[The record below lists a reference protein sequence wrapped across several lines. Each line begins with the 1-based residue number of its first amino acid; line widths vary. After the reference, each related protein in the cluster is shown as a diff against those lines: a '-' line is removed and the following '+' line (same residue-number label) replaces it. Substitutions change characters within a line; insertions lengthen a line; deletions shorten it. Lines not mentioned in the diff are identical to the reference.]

1 MSMRVGELIGEQVR
15 RRPDATALIAP
26 DGRIGYA
33 ELDRRANAL
42 ARRLVRE
49 GVRPGDVVLVQAP
62 RGLRLGVAVLAVL
75 RAGGAFC
82 VVDPG
87 YPEDRTRHMW
97 QRSGARIALTT
108 ADQAPGRTADRI
120 PGQAPRFARDGIR
133 VLVMDGDGTEDTG
146 AADGAYEPVPAR
158 PEDPA
163 YVVFTSGSTGGP
175 KAIAMPHRALDNLIA
190 WTLASTSGRPLR
202 TMMFAPLGFDVF
214 VQEVF
219 TAWCSG
225 GTLHTPADDER
236 ADLQRMLDRLVEW
249 EIERLFVPP
258 VALSRLADLACAFD
272 RFPTGLREVA
282 AAGEALRVTPGIRA
296 FFERLPGCRLHN
308 HYGPAETHV
317 AVAHTLTGPPRS
329 WPDAPP
335 IGRPIPG
342 FAAHVRAGE
351 LWLSG
356 VGLARGYVAEPELT
370 AERFPVAEA
379 EPGGARVRMY
389 RTGDLVARR
398 PDGILEYRGRADD
411 QVKIRGY
418 RVEPA
423 EIEAVLGRHPAVR
436 ECAVVP
442 WEPSPGAERQ
452 LVAHVVGRPGHEV
465 TEESL
470 RRHLAARL
478 PDHMVPRHLRTVASL
493 PLSPNG
499 KIDRRRL
506 PPPVT
511 GPARTPSASRTSAES
526 CASSASRAPAVSR
539 PDGVE
544 GAVAEIWSEVLG
556 VPVDARD
563 ASRPFG
569 ELGGTSLSAALL
581 VTRLHARFQVRV
593 DIHEFLEKPTIDA
606 LTALVAERS
615 PV

>member
-1 MSMRVGELIGEQVR
+1 MRVGELIGEQVR

-33 ELDRRANAL
+33 ELDRRANSV

-82 VVDPG
+82 VVDPR

-108 ADQAPGRTADRI
+108 PDQAPAQV
-120 PGQAPRFARDGIR
+120 PDGLR
-133 VLVMDGDGTEDTG
+133 VLVMDGTEGTDGTG
-146 AADGAYEPVPAR
+146 AGIGTADGSGTPDDAFEPVVPR

-163 YVVFTSGSTGGP
+163 YTVFTSGSTGGP

-236 ADLQRMLDRLVEW
+236 ADLQRVLDRLVEW

-258 VALSRLADLACAFD
+258 VALSRLADLACAFG

-282 AAGEALRVTPGIRA
+282 AAGEALRITPGIRT

-335 IGRPIPG
+335 IGRPVPG

-356 VGLARGYVAEPELT
+356 AGLALGYVSEPELT

-452 LVAHVVGRPGHEV
+452 LVAHVVAEPGHEAGQE
-465 TEESL
+465 TL

-478 PDHMVPRHLRTVASL
+478 PDHMVPRHLCTAASL

-511 GPARTPSASRTSAES
+511 APARTPST
-526 CASSASRAPAVSR
+526 APAAFSTSHR
-539 PDGVE
+539 GGVE
-544 GAVAEIWSEVLG
+544 GAVAELWSEVLG
-556 VPVDARD
+556 VPVDPRD

-581 VTRLHARFQVRV
+581 VTRLHARFQVRI
-593 DIHEFLEKPTIDA
+593 DIHEFLEKPTIGA
-606 LTALVAERS
+606 LTALVTERR